1 MLVYPDTCVLIY
13 LIEEHPSLAP
23 QVESAIRAAPTLCF
37 ALSELLRL
45 ECRVS
50 PMKQGDFALLAKF
63 DRFFSNATHIFIP
76 ASRQVFNLA
85 TEFRVQHQLKTPDA
99 LHLAFAIH
107 AGCDAFW
114 TNDRHLEKA
123 ASGRIKLLTFQ

>member
-63 DRFFSNATHIFIP
+63 DRFFQTPHTFL
-76 ASRQVFNLA
+76 F
-85 TEFRVQHQLKTPDA
+85 QHRGKFLISPQS
-99 LHLAFAIH
+99 F
-107 AGCDAFW
+107 GCS
-114 TNDRHLEKA
+114 TN
-123 ASGRIKLLTFQ
+123 